1 MATTTTLDTL
11 VINYLTQAQ
20 YDAAQQ
26 AGTLNA
32 NQLYLTPDTGSSG
45 GGGTLSS
52 VGISNATN
60 GGLSVSG
67 SPLTSDGSITI
78 GHSNVLTSAQTTQ
91 AVYPIAIDKNGHV
104 SSYGS
109 AVTINPKTTWYGT
122 SSTGATTQAKTVTC
136 SGFTLETG
144 AIVCVTFSNANTYAS
159 AKITLNVNSTGAKDV
174 YYNNAVTSST
184 NTLLWKAGET
194 VIFVYSGS
202 YYYFAG
208 KSANKLSAFV
218 NDSGFI
224 TSADVPEGSSA
235 YTGTISAVSTTAS
248 SGSNNGFARG
258 DHVHNITSSTI
269 TSALGYTPG
278 TSSTDE
284 NVKSTTVTAASTMY
298 LVGSSSSSTTTGGV
312 NKHASI
318 NAYVTADSGTS
329 GYARITIGN
338 STASGTAGAKYGY
351 LRLYGDTANY
361 IDLRTE
367 SGYPTG
373 TRTIYLP
380 SYDNSMYLTCT
391 STTNAVG
398 GATTAPVYVDADGR
412 IQAVTSIPYSLLTS
426 TPTIP
431 SITLNGSSSTS
442 PSFYAPTSAGTSGY
456 YLKSNG
462 SGAPT
467 WNSLLDTFYPVG
479 SYYITSDSN
488 FNPNTSWG
496 GTWTKIDEGQVILS
510 AGTNYIAGSS
520 YGSNTHTLTSS
531 EIGVPAHGHGFTNP
545 KIPNHVHTINHG
557 HSNTF
562 KLTIV
567 HPDNTGSLSTSQVV
581 YGRPT
586 GTSYTNANSL
596 SGGVSD
602 YSGNSGNP
610 TSLNSTTN
618 GSVTDHAGTSPT
630 SALSLMQKSVASYIW
645 HRTA

>member
-60 GGLSVSG
+60 GGLLVSG

-78 GHSNVLTSAQTTQ
+78 GHSNVLTNAQTTQ

-144 AIVCVTFSNANTYAS
+144 AIVCVTFTNANTYAS

-202 YYYFAG
+202 YFYFAG

-218 NDSGFI
+218 NDSGYI

-284 NVKSTTVTAASTMY
+284 NLKWTASTTSNTYYPLASTSTATTSTANTLNGISY
-298 LVGSSSSSTTTGGV
+298 YQYYNTAGGYRRLDLGNSTAYKTSGGAYGTIRLYGAAATYYGDLVPGVLGTTSGDGHISANRTWTLPDKTGTIALTSDIPTVPTISLNGSSTTSASFYAPTG
-312 NKHASI
+312 A
-318 NAYVTADSGTS
+318 GTS
-329 GYARITIGN
+329 GYYLKSNGSGAPSWTSLTIPSITLNG
-338 STASGTAGAKYGY
+338 S
-351 LRLYGDTANY
+351 
-361 IDLRTE
+361 
-367 SGYPTG
+367 
-373 TRTIYLP
+373 
-380 SYDNSMYLTCT
+380 
-391 STTNAVG
+391 STTSPSFYAPTSAGTSGQYLKSNG
-398 GATTAPVYVDADGR
+398 SGAPSWTNF
-412 IQAVTSIPYSLLTS
+412 
-426 TPTIP
+426 PTIP

-442 PSFYAPTSAGTSGY
+442 PSFYAPTAAGTSGY
-456 YLKSNG
+456 FLVSGG
-462 SGAPT
+462 SGAP
-467 WNSLLDTFYPVG
+467 
-479 SYYITSDSN
+479 
-488 FNPNTSWG
+488 SWG
-496 GTWTKIDEGQVILS
+496 TIGLQTSELKETASIAS
-510 AGTNYIAGSS
+510 TAAGG
-520 YGSNTHTLTSS
+520 
-531 EIGVPAHGHGFTNP
+531 
-545 KIPNHVHTINHG
+545 
-557 HSNTF
+557 
-562 KLTIV
+562 
-567 HPDNTGSLSTSQVV
+567 TGSKTF
-581 YGRPT
+581 
-586 GTSYTNANSL
+586 SL
-596 SGGVSD
+596 SVPSGYTVSGIKSIYFSD
-602 YSGNSGNP
+602 HTGAFNVMGWNLNNDG
-610 TSLNSTTN
+610 SLTVYYRNVGASAYTDTMTVEVQTLRPYCS
-618 GSVTDHAGTSPT
+618 SV
-630 SALSLMQKSVASYIW
+630 SV
-645 HRTA
+645 